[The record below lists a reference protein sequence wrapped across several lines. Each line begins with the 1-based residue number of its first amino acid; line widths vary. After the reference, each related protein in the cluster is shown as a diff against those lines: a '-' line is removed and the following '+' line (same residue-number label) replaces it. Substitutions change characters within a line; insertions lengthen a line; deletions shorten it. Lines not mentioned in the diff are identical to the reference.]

1 MMSKKKGWYLVYP
14 FLVFLSRFIFMI
26 VVFHVT
32 ASFSSITIQLMVV
45 SIVDLVLILL
55 MFLFL
60 YRYLNSQSVK
70 QFPISLAHLIYFFG
84 VMVLQSL
91 MTYMMVQSFP
101 TPANQI
107 GIDSIYRVSM
117 QTGNLALIFFGI
129 DSFLQPIFE
138 EFLFRGLIME
148 LYFKG
153 SKYYLDVL
161 LSALLFALCHLISG
175 FSWTSFSYYFFG
187 GLVFPLIY
195 RRTRSIYY
203 PILLHLNF
211 NFLGHILYD
220 FWSRVF

>member
-14 FLVFLSRFIFMI
+14 FLVFLNRFIFMI
-26 VVFHVT
+26 VGFHVT

-101 TPANQI
+101 RSANQL
-107 GIDSIYRVSM
+107 GIDSIYRVSI
-117 QTGNLALIFFGI
+117 QSGNLSLIWFGI
-129 DSFLQPIFE
+129 HSFLQPIFE

-153 SKYYLDVL
+153 AKYYLDVL

-175 FSWTSFSYYFFG
+175 FL
-187 GLVFPLIY
+187 GLVSHTTFSEGL
-195 RRTRSIYY
+195 SF
-203 PILLHLNF
+203 H
-211 NFLGHILYD
+211 
-220 FWSRVF
+220 